1 MGNFIESRPQRL
13 CLMCGKCC
21 RVVTAPIPYKKL
33 LELDNEDNK
42 GAKDFLSVFEPYP
55 SIDDARK
62 IHPEVV
68 ENIFANLKKAG
79 EPTDEIT
86 FYKCK
91 YLSDN
96 NLCGIYE
103 KRPELCKIFPSS
115 QWAVV
120 PPGCGYEGYLFQ
132 CKEKIKQNVRKY
144 KEDLLDYE
152 AELKTVQDSER
163 KSKLELAA
171 EKTKNIIMHYSK
183 YGSENW

>member
-1 MGNFIESRPQRL
+1 MS
-13 CLMCGKCC
+13 
-21 RVVTAPIPYKKL
+21 TTYTPYQNL
-33 LELDNEDNK
+33 LKMAEEGDE
-42 GAKDFLSVFEPYP
+42 GASEFLRVFEPYP
-55 SIDDARK
+55 SSEAAK
-62 IHPEVV
+62 KAQPEIV
-68 ENIFANLKKAG
+68 ENILTNLKKAG
-79 EPTDEIT
+79 KDASEAT

-91 YLSDN
+91 YIKDN

-103 KRPELCKIFPSS
+103 NRPELCERFPSS

-132 CKEKIKQNVRKY
+132 CKEKIKQNVRKL

-171 EKTKNIIMHYSK
+171 EKTKNIIAHYSK
-183 YGSENW
+183 YGSGNW